1 MNYQNEYNF
10 MACVI
15 STLPFLFF
23 IYVIINIIILRGY
36 SILYIIGFIFT
47 GISTE
52 ILKKTP
58 YEKLFNLQKY
68 NNLCY
73 RPKGAHDCDF
83 LSTNG
88 LEKDNIRAMP
98 SSHMAITAYFVAIN
112 ILFLLKYDNIPLKTV
127 GIMANLI
134 LLISMAW
141 ARTYKLCHNK
151 YQVIFGSIYGSIV
164 GGLFYN
170 VLC

>member
-1 MNYQNEYNF
+1 MNFQNNLDF
-10 MACVI
+10 MACI
-15 STLPFLFF
+15 LSILPLLFF
-23 IYVIINIIILRGY
+23 IYVIMNIIIFRGY
-36 SILYIIGFIFT
+36 SILYLIGFIFT
-47 GISTE
+47 GFSAE
-52 ILKKTP
+52 ILKKIP
-58 YEKLFNLQKY
+58 YENLFNLQKY
-68 NNLCY
+68 SNLFY

-88 LEKDNIRAMP
+88 LEKENSRAMP
-98 SSHMAITAYFVAIN
+98 SGHMAITAYFVAIN

-127 GIMANLI
+127 GIGANLI

-141 ARTYKLCHNK
+141 ARTYKRCHNK